1 MKSRI
6 QTNNV
11 NSTELWVELSEQQS
25 SELVGGTLIGAPLV
39 NAPLVNAPIN
49 IGNDSVILDDA
60 DFIDQSGD
68 STILSGFLLGIFK
81 NPLFRLP

>member
-1 MKSRI
+1 MRSQI

-11 NSTELWVELSEQQS
+11 DSTELWVELSEQQS

-49 IGNDSVILDDA
+49 IGDPVILDDA
-60 DFIDQSGD
+60 DVVDQSGD
-68 STILSGFLLGIFK
+68 STILSGFLLGISK

>member
-1 MKSRI
+1 MKNQI

-11 NSTELWVELSEQQS
+11 NSTELWVELDEQQS

-49 IGNDSVILDDA
+49 IGNDPVILDDA
-60 DFIDQSGD
+60 DVVDQSGD
-68 STILSGFLLGIFK
+68 STILSGFLLRF
-81 NPLFRLP
+81 L